1 MYHENKESF
10 VNEGSGGTLRK
21 NTEFLHMDTPD
32 PVEILKG
39 TTGNDG
45 LIEVTKG
52 LFSGIRW

>member
-1 MYHENKESF
+1 
-10 VNEGSGGTLRK
+10 
-21 NTEFLHMDTPD
+21 MDTPD